1 METML
6 EDLLTQWRTAAGDDQ
21 LFSSSRV
28 QGFLFDLWG
37 ATEGLARDMVEEWL
51 TVTLG
56 RELFSADELEGL
68 FASLESL
75 VPTA

>member
-1 METML
+1 ML
-6 EDLLTQWRTAAGDDQ
+6 EDLLTEWRMAAGDDQ

-28 QGFLFDLWG
+28 QAFLFELWG
-37 ATEGLARDMVEEWL
+37 ITDGLAREMIEEWL
-51 TVTLG
+51 TVTLR

-68 FASLESL
+68 FASLEAL